1 MRLEALHFKHTVHGN
16 IYCFVGVNVWL
27 KSSQGTFT
35 KCVKNSWRDSD
46 LQIPNAGLFAA
57 SSIEWPSTFY
67 AYLFLCSLV
76 IQALKKVLWLLC
88 F

>member
-1 MRLEALHFKHTVHGN
+1 MYGLKVHK
-16 IYCFVGVNVWL
+16 VHLQNVY
-27 KSSQGTFT
+27 
-35 KCVKNSWRDSD
+35 KNSWRDSD